1 MKAFQNS
8 ALYQVEDYD
17 TLLQSLKESS
27 HFLLY
32 TGGNLDDNDIYLI
45 DIRELSESSD
55 EEIINILESHNLGS
69 DILPKLDIKNS
80 LKFYNKSLSTY
91 SNWDSKNNSGSD
103 IFYNHVCQCTHGGKG
118 TNAYIEHVETTLR
131 INNNINSENKNL
143 DVNIEAEKEMLEL
156 EAKLQSLGYLLILHL
171 SEHIVWENSMYNLSE
186 ATVIKFENFSVR
198 NELDTVTLITQGS
211 IYALEYQCDRFQQVV
226 GLSVFF
232 SWKENVWW
240 MMLKIRFIVLT
251 RVTLDAVTVC

>member
-45 DIRELSESSD
+45 DIRELSDSSD

-80 LKFYNKSLSTY
+80 LNFYNKLPSTY
-91 SNWDSKNNSGSD
+91 SNWDSK
-103 IFYNHVCQCTHGGKG
+103 K
-118 TNAYIEHVETTLR
+118 
-131 INNNINSENKNL
+131 
-143 DVNIEAEKEMLEL
+143 
-156 EAKLQSLGYLLILHL
+156 
-171 SEHIVWENSMYNLSE
+171 
-186 ATVIKFENFSVR
+186 
-198 NELDTVTLITQGS
+198 
-211 IYALEYQCDRFQQVV
+211 
-226 GLSVFF
+226 
-232 SWKENVWW
+232 
-240 MMLKIRFIVLT
+240 
-251 RVTLDAVTVC
+251 